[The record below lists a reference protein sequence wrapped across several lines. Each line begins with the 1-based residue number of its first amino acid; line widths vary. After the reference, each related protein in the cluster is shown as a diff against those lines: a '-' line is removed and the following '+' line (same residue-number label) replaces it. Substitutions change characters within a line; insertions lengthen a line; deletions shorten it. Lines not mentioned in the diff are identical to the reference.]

1 MRMGQL
7 MNAAVYHGPGQ
18 VAIEEV
24 ARPLVRKGEM
34 LIRVRL
40 ATVCATDV
48 KTWRAGHPLVI
59 PPVILGHEFVG
70 TVAEVDGVPGFAPG
84 DPVTAAPYIEC
95 GRCYLC
101 RHGVP
106 ELCETKSY
114 PSNGAFAEYVLVS
127 RDFARRGVIKL
138 PAGMPIEMGTFVE
151 PLACVL
157 NGLEEIRLRPRE
169 FTAVVG
175 GGPMGLLHVLA
186 LRDHPGGL
194 LVSEPLAERRSLAR
208 RLSADAYEPV
218 EARTQI
224 LERTA
229 GRGADVVIVAVG
241 LADVAVSSLGLARKG
256 GRVLWF
262 GGFAPG
268 VSVAIDPNTIHYRQA
283 QVHGSYGFSSK
294 HFRRAAE
301 LLHNGPDPTPFIT
314 HRLPLER
321 IGDALELAA
330 SHRAFKVALVMD

>member
-1 MRMGQL
+1 MK
-7 MNAAVYHGPGQ
+7 AAVYHGPGH
-18 VAIEEV
+18 VYVEDA
-24 ARPLVRKGEM
+24 ARPSVGKGEM
-34 LIRVRL
+34 LIRVRV

-48 KTWRAGHPLVI
+48 KTWRAGHPLVTS
-59 PPVILGHEFVG
+59 PVILGHEFAG
-70 TVAEVDGVPGFAPG
+70 IVAEVNGVPGFAPG

-114 PSNGAFAEYVLVS
+114 PSNGAFAEYLLVS
-127 RDFARRGVIKL
+127 RAFARRGVIKL

-169 FTAVVG
+169 FVAVVG
-175 GGPMGLLHVLA
+175 GGPMGLLHVLI
-186 LRDHPGGL
+186 LRGHPGGL
-194 LVSEPLAERRSLAR
+194 LVSEPLAERRSLAH
-208 RLSADAYEPV
+208 RLGADAYEPI

-241 LADVAVSSLGLARKG
+241 HADVAVSSLGLARKG

-268 VSVAIDPNTIHYRQA
+268 GSVAIDPNTIHYRQA

-301 LLHNGPDPTPFIT
+301 LLENGPDPTPFIT

-330 SHRAFKVALVMD
+330 SHRAFKVALVVD